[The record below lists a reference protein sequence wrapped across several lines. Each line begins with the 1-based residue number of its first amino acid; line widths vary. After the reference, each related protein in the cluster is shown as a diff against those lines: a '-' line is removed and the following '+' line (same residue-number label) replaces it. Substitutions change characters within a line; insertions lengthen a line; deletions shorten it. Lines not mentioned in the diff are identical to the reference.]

1 MLPLSGTLQLT
12 AAYVP
17 VIWFPATVAVTWKG
31 QLIGTLGVSVIV
43 RLEPFRLPLHVPS
56 WAKAQ
61 AGQSIGRNR
70 RGRKG
75 G

>member
-31 QLIGTLGVSVIV
+31 QLIGTLGVSVCPTA
-43 RLEPFRLPLHVPS
+43 LFRME
-56 WAKAQ
+56 
-61 AGQSIGRNR
+61 RM
-70 RGRKG
+70 
-75 G
+75 